1 MLHFECKQFE
11 ELSLRELHDI
21 FALRAEVFVVEQ
33 DCVYQDIDGK
43 DTSALHIIGFDKS
56 KKPVA
61 YSRIL
66 PAGHAYKSYT
76 AIGRIVVAQTHRSQ
90 NFGHELVKYSLEKA
104 GEHFNVVPIKISA
117 QSHLVPFYNVHGF
130 ETVGE
135 EYLEDGIPHI
145 AMTFDD

>member
-1 MLHFECKQFE
+1 MEWAIKDWS
-11 ELSLRELHDI
+11 ELSKEEVEKIFSLRS
-21 FALRAEVFVVEQ
+21 EVFIVEQ

-43 DTSALHIIGFDKS
+43 DTAALHIIGIDKS

-66 PAGHAYKSYT
+66 RAGHAYKSYT
-76 AIGRIVVAQTHRSQ
+76 AIGRVVVAQTHRSQ

-104 GEHFNVVPIKISA
+104 GEHFNGVPIKISA

-130 ETVGE
+130 KTLGE

-145 AMTFDD
+145 AMTLEY